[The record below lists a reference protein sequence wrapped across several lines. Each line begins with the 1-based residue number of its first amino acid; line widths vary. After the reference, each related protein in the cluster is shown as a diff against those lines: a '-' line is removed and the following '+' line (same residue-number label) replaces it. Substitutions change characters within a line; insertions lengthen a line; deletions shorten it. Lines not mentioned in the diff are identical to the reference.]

1 MKPDV
6 KVSIII
12 PNLHSPMLDRTLES
26 VFAQKVDWSFEV
38 IVVGLDKWGLLAPFK
53 QVRFINT
60 QEPVGAAEARNI
72 GIRESRGEWLVFLD
86 SDCVAIEGWLKT
98 ITDPFLE
105 GWKVI
110 GGGVK
115 TPAKPFWLLVYN
127 LSMFHKQLASQKR
140 ETHLFLPT
148 LNLAVHREVID
159 AVGGMDENLLRGQ
172 DIDWTARMTH
182 AGYPLLFEPSAAI
195 WHHPE
200 RHDFPTLWRYF
211 WKSGYYMI
219 RVRYDHPD
227 LFRMPKAL
235 KSALIWKVFSPVI
248 AAGTTAKIFFHT
260 REVRKYFLTLP
271 FIYLLK
277 AAWCLGASKRLKETQ
292 THESEN

>member
-1 MKPDV
+1 MKSDV
-6 KVSIII
+6 KISILI
-12 PNLHSPMLDRTLES
+12 PNLHSPMLDQTLDS
-26 VFAQKVDWSFEV
+26 VFAQKVEWPFEV
-38 IVVGLDKWGLLAPFK
+38 IVVGMDKWGLVERFK
-53 QVRFINT
+53 QVRSINT

-72 GIRESRGEWLVFLD
+72 GIREANGEWLVFLD
-86 SDCVAIEGWLKT
+86 SDCIADDGWLKA

-115 TPAKPFWLLVYN
+115 TPSEPFWLLVYN
-127 LSMFHKQLASQKR
+127 LSMFHKQLASQKK
-140 ETHLFLPT
+140 ETHAFLPT

-159 AVGGMDENLLRGQ
+159 TVGGMDENLLCGQ
-172 DIDWTARMTH
+172 DVDWTARMTQ

-195 WHHPE
+195 LHHPE
-200 RHDFPTLWRYF
+200 RYDFSTLWRYF

-219 RVRYDHPD
+219 RVRYDHPEQ
-227 LFRMPKAL
+227 FRMPKIL
-235 KSALIWKVFSPVI
+235 RSPLIWKVFSPVI

-260 REVRKYFLTLP
+260 KEVRRHFLTLP

-277 AAWCLGASKRLKETQ
+277 IAWCLGASKRLKEAQSDDT
-292 THESEN
+292 ND